1 MCAKG
6 PSGLDD
12 LHSATNDLLG
22 HLVDIVYKH
31 RGDGK
36 YCASRKENISKNI
49 FIHAYTQRLIHAHMR
64 TRTHTP
70 HTNPH
75 THSLSLPPSLLPSLS
90 PTTPSFLPLTPT
102 HLSLSLSLSLSAV
115 VCFAGDAL
123 ICVFR
128 ASPDLTKDQNYALR
142 ALQCACELR
151 KVHNKHLAT
160 HIAVTVG
167 ELRFAVLG
175 GLNNEWS
182 YVLNGPCTYELST
195 CIDLAGPRQV
205 VASRGK

>member
-1 MCAKG
+1 MLVEKRTYLIIYSYTLTHKDSYTRTCAHV
-6 PSGLDD
+6 P
-12 LHSATNDLLG
+12 
-22 HLVDIVYKH
+22 
-31 RGDGK
+31 
-36 YCASRKENISKNI
+36 
-49 FIHAYTQRLIHAHMR
+49 
-64 TRTHTP
+64 TRPIQTHTP
-70 HTNPH
+70 TPSHC
-75 THSLSLPPSLLPSLS
+75 LPPSYHPSLLPLHPSYLS
-90 PTTPSFLPLTPT
+90 PPLTF
-102 HLSLSLSLSLSAV
+102 LSLSLFLSLSAV